1 MRHST
6 HCTIAAPI
14 VGCTNDRIS
23 VVLRVGTWRRLLG
36 TCLYLLGVKRR
47 EPRMAVQM
55 AHSFGPRELL
65 SVHQPAQGRPM
76 SWSGRIT
83 TS

>member
-1 MRHST
+1 MRHTT

-23 VVLRVGTWRRLLG
+23 VVFRVGTWRQLLG
-36 TCLYLLGVKRR
+36 NCLYLLGVKRR
-47 EPRMAVQM
+47 DPRMAVQM
-55 AHSFGPRELL
+55 AHSFGRRELL
-65 SVHQPAQGRPM
+65 SVNQSTQGRPT
-76 SWSGRIT
+76 SWSTRIT

>member
-23 VVLRVGTWRRLLG
+23 VVFRVGTWRRLLG
-36 TCLYLLGVKRR
+36 TCLYLLGVKCWD
-47 EPRMAVQM
+47 PRMAIQM
-55 AHSFGPRELL
+55 VHSFGRRELL
-65 SVHQPAQGRPM
+65 SVNQPTQGRPT
-76 SWSGRIT
+76 SWSRRIT
-83 TS
+83 AS